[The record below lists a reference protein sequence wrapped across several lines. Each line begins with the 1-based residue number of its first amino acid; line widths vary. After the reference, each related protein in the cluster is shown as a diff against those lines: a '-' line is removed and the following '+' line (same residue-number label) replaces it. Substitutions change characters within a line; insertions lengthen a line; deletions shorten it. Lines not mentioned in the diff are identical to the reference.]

1 MSKAVWAATATA
13 LLLALG
19 VHAQAQ
25 VKREPIK
32 AIDEVSGSATFKAYC
47 AQCHGVSGRGDGP
60 AAKALKTPPAD
71 LTMLAQRH
79 NGQFPAGAVKQ
90 VINGDTANPSHG
102 SREMP
107 MWGPVFRSVENP
119 SVVELRIMNLVKYLE
134 GMQEKK

>member
-25 VKREPIK
+25 VKREPIQ
-32 AIDEVSGSATFKAYC
+32 AIEGVSGAASFKAYC

-60 AAKALKTPPAD
+60 AAKALKVMPAD
-71 LTMLAQRH
+71 LTTLAKR
-79 NGQFPAGAVKQ
+79 NGGRFPDVAVKQ
-90 VINGDTANPSHG
+90 VINGDIDNPVHG

-107 MWGPVFRSVENP
+107 MWGQVFRSVEDP
-119 SVVELRIMNLVKYLE
+119 SVVELRVFNLVKYLE
-134 GMQEKK
+134 EMQLKK